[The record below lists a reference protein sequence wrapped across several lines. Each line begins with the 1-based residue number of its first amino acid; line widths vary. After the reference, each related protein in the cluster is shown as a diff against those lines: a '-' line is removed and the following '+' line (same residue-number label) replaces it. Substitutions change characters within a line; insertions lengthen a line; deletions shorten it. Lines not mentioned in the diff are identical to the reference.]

1 MKKIFVSAMAVGAI
15 AAGATVSVEA
25 RAESAPAPVTLG
37 AAELDAVKGGQV
49 LPPLLSISRSFNNR
63 ISRSGNSTAE
73 AGGNGD
79 GNSATATSNFDVF
92 QGTGVEISLGGLLPT
107 AQ

>member
-37 AAELDAVKGGQV
+37 AAELDAVKGGQF
-49 LPPLLSISRSFNNR
+49 LSIRRSFNNS
-63 ISRSGNSTAE
+63 ISRSGNSTATVS
-73 AGGNGD
+73 GSGD
-79 GNSATATSNFDVF
+79 YNSAESTSNFYAG
-92 QGTGVEISLGGLLPT
+92 QGTGVLVILGGL
-107 AQ
+107 

>member
-37 AAELDAVKGGQV
+37 AAELDVVKGGQF
-49 LPPLLSISRSFNNR
+49 LSLRRSFNNR
-63 ISRSGNSTAE
+63 ISRSGNSTA
-73 AGGNGD
+73 GISGDGD
-79 GNSATATSNFDVF
+79 GNTAESTSNFSVE
-92 QGTGVEISLGGLLPT
+92 QGTGVFVEIPLL
-107 AQ
+107 

>member
-37 AAELDAVKGGQV
+37 AAELDAVKGGQF
-49 LPPLLSISRSFNNR
+49 LSIRRSFNNT
-63 ISRSGNSTAE
+63 ISRSGNSTATVS
-73 AGGNGD
+73 GSGD
-79 GNSATATSNFDVF
+79 GNTAESTSNFTVE
-92 QGTGVEISLGGLLPT
+92 QGTGVFVTLGGL
-107 AQ
+107 

>member
-25 RAESAPAPVTLG
+25 RAESAPAPITLG

-63 ISRSGNSTAE
+63 ISRSGNSTA
-73 AGGNGD
+73 GISGDGD
-79 GNSATATSNFDVF
+79 GNSATATSNFTVE
-92 QGTGVEISLGGLLPT
+92 QGTGVFVTIPLL
-107 AQ
+107 

>member
-37 AAELDAVKGGQV
+37 AAELDAVKGGQ
-49 LPPLLSISRSFNNR
+49 LADIRRSFNNR
-63 ISRSGNSTAE
+63 ISRSGNSTATVS
-73 AGGNGD
+73 GSGD
-79 GNSATATSNFDVF
+79 GNTATSTSNFGALQV
-92 QGTGVEISLGGLLPT
+92 TGVLVTLGGL
-107 AQ
+107 